1 MCQLQGYSQVS
12 VDGICNGARAPA
24 TRLRR
29 PARVHEITITAG
41 SDSSSTFGVGTVGSQ
56 PLTHEGCSSATQSPS
71 VCVDRQRQNAW
82 QLANSI
88 ASLATVLQ
96 SVVASQ
102 PAADDGAVCD
112 EVTASA

>member
-1 MCQLQGYSQVS
+1 M
-12 VDGICNGARAPA
+12 
-24 TRLRR
+24 
-29 PARVHEITITAG
+29 
-41 SDSSSTFGVGTVGSQ
+41 Q
-56 PLTHEGCSSATQSPS
+56 PLTQEGCSHATQIPS

-82 QLANSI
+82 QLASSI